1 MDMGVPRFFVALWKG
16 EERVWAERP
25 FVCYLVRKGLSLV
38 LSLCFGADLAET
50 RCTGRFIFWYDPQQD
65 WAEPLRI
72 PAFTFIMQR
81 QYRSISQSVTVSP
94 QTDLAATQVRLDF
107 K

>member
-1 MDMGVPRFFVALWKG
+1 MDMGVPSFFVALWKG
-16 EERVWAERP
+16 EEQVWAERP

-50 RCTGRFIFWYDPQQD
+50 RCTGRFIFWYD
-65 WAEPLRI
+65 
-72 PAFTFIMQR
+72 
-81 QYRSISQSVTVSP
+81 ISQSVTLSP
-94 QTDLAATQVRLDF
+94 QTDLAAAQVRLDF